1 MRIAVVQFSPKI
13 GQVQENLATA
23 RRLCAQLTPRSVD
36 LVCLPEM
43 IFTGYV
49 FPNAESI
56 IPYLEDP
63 GTGPTSR
70 FCAELAKRLQCHV
83 AAGFPERLRPEEA
96 ADTSSAREVEGKV
109 VHPVGANSAVL
120 FGPEQL
126 VGTYRKT
133 NLFSTDMTWAVAGN
147 GFATFHLPP
156 PLGTVTL
163 AICMD
168 LNAIPPAEWNLDEG
182 PYEVAEHCISTRS
195 NLLILLNAWL
205 DSNDDEDRDMDWRTM
220 NYWSV
225 RLRPLWAEP
234 LTGGHGNL
242 VRDTN
247 AHPGE
252 ETVVVVSNRFGEENG
267 VTFAGSSSLY
277 SLRRNSGRPRLLA
290 AMGRREEGIAIW
302 TVPGC

>member
-1 MRIAVVQFSPKI
+1 
-13 GQVQENLATA
+13 
-23 RRLCAQLTPRSVD
+23 
-36 LVCLPEM
+36 M
-43 IFTGYV
+43 I
-49 FPNAESI
+49 
-56 IPYLEDP
+56 L
-63 GTGPTSR
+63 
-70 FCAELAKRLQCHV
+70 LL
-83 AAGFPERLRPEEA
+83 
-96 ADTSSAREVEGKV
+96 
-109 VHPVGANSAVL
+109 
-120 FGPEQL
+120 
-126 VGTYRKT
+126 
-133 NLFSTDMTWAVAGN
+133 AGN

-267 VTFAGSSSLY
+267 TRCVSLRVSRSNQLSLTGVTFAGSSSLY